1 MNVSFGICEQ
11 TEFIRGC
18 NPVSV
23 YQHIIQ
29 IFMIM
34 IILIM
39 NNGIDQS
46 GDRNLPGSAKVAK
59 ISRGALQ
66 TVAGVVPFA
75 GGILSAIAGA
85 WSEGEQDRVNHFFQH
100 WVRML
105 QDELKEKEQT
115 IIEIMARLDLQ
126 DEAIAARVE
135 SKEYQSLVKKTFR
148 EWSGAESE
156 EKRKYIRN
164 ILSNAAATQ
173 VSSDDVIRLY
183 IDWINQYS
191 EMHFQVIGAIYNTG
205 GITRG
210 AIWTKIGREPVREDS
225 ADADLYKLLFR
236 DLSTGGIIRQHR
248 ETDRLGNF
256 VAKTPQHSPKG
267 SGPKPLVSAFDVQ
280 EGYELTALGQQF
292 VHYAMTD
299 LPLKIEFAS
308 DTE

>member
-1 MNVSFGICEQ
+1 MTDKIE
-11 TEFIRGC
+11 
-18 NPVSV
+18 NPDDAG
-23 YQHIIQ
+23 
-29 IFMIM
+29 F
-34 IILIM
+34 
-39 NNGIDQS
+39 
-46 GDRNLPGSAKVAK
+46 PGSGKVAK

-66 TVAGVVPFA
+66 AIGGAIPFA
-75 GGILSAIAGA
+75 GGVFSAIAGA
-85 WSEGEQDRVNHFFQH
+85 WTEGEQDRVNRFFEH

-105 QDELKEKEQT
+105 KDELKEKEQT
-115 IIEIMARLDLQ
+115 IIEIMARLNLQ

-156 EKRKYIRN
+156 QKREYIRN

-173 VSSDDVIRLY
+173 VSSDDVVRLY

-191 EMHFQVIGAIYNTG
+191 EMHFQVIGAIYNSG

-210 AIWTKIGREPVREDS
+210 AIWKKIGKGPVREDS

-248 ETDRLGNF
+248 ATDRFGNF
-256 VAKTPQHSPKG
+256 IAKTPQRSPKG
-267 SGPKPLVSAFDVQ
+267 SGPKPLVSAFDNQ

-299 LPLKIEFAS
+299 LPLRIEFKDEA
-308 DTE
+308 E